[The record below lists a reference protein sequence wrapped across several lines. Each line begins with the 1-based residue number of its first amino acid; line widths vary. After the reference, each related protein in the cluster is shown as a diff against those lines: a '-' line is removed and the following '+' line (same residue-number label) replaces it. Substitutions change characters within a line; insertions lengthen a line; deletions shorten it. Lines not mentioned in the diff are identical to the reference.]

1 MNSPTGSITRS
12 VQRSR
17 RNFDRRRNNN
27 TSNNLVVIDSDDD
40 NDDDGDQKPAA
51 KPSSKA
57 SQKSES
63 AQGKDKCIISLLD
76 SDEENEPNGTA
87 DEMIQVRS
95 RDKGGINRLLG
106 HPRDKTTTS
115 ASASI
120 NRMLGHPRD
129 KTTTSASASINRMLG
144 HPRDK
149 TTTSTSASVNRM
161 LGHPRDKTTTS
172 TSASIYRMLGHSPSR
187 TKKRSMDDEAVDREL
202 AFRLQ
207 CAEDHTSKSNSPSRW
222 KKRHRDEEDADRML
236 AEKLQREES
245 KASKSSSHSASADR
259 KLAQELQRMEDEAS
273 RKASPTKERNLM
285 AKSTDGRAV
294 LAVQEIIAL
303 VRTTKEQFIDTNP
316 ALKGSI
322 EAVTIDDMV
331 FMAKNMLEKQKEF
344 IDAQLPGDIGK
355 CLSCGFGFID
365 LGVEFCTQNVPQPL
379 HNKIL
384 GTIIPINEISC
395 IFVHTD
401 FSQVLSVNRTMSLQ
415 PQKEGEVG

>member
-87 DEMIQVRS
+87 DEVIQVRS

-120 NRMLGHPRD
+120 
-129 KTTTSASASINRMLG
+129 
-144 HPRDK
+144 
-149 TTTSTSASVNRM
+149 NRM

>member
-27 TSNNLVVIDSDDD
+27 TPNNLVVIDSDDD

-63 AQGKDKCIISLLD
+63 AHGKDKCIISLLD

-87 DEMIQVRS
+87 DEMIKVRS
-95 RDKGGINRLLG
+95 RDKGG
-106 HPRDKTTTS
+106 
-115 ASASI
+115 I

-129 KTTTSASASINRMLG
+129 KTTTSKSASGKKYTPSKLLN
-144 HPRDK
+144 
-149 TTTSTSASVNRM
+149 
-161 LGHPRDKTTTS
+161 
-172 TSASIYRMLGHSPSR
+172 SPSR
-187 TKKRSMDDEAVDREL
+187 TKKRSMDEEAVDREL

-222 KKRHRDEEDADRML
+222 KKRHRDEEDADRMM

-245 KASKSSSHSASADR
+245 KASKSHSASADR

-285 AKSTDGRAV
+285 AKSTDGKAV

-316 ALKGSI
+316 ALGSI

-355 CLSCGFGFID
+355 CFSCGFGFID
-365 LGVEFCTQNVPQPL
+365 LGVEFCTQNVPHP

>member
-1 MNSPTGSITRS
+1 MTSPTGSITRS

-27 TSNNLVVIDSDDD
+27 TPNNLVVIDSDDD

-120 NRMLGHPRD
+120 NRMLGQ
-129 KTTTSASASINRMLG
+129 
-144 HPRDK
+144 PRDK
-149 TTTSTSASVNRM
+149 TTTSTS
-161 LGHPRDKTTTS
+161 GGK
-172 TSASIYRMLGHSPSR
+172 IYTPSKLLNSPSR

>member
-120 NRMLGHPRD
+120 
-129 KTTTSASASINRMLG
+129 
-144 HPRDK
+144 
-149 TTTSTSASVNRM
+149 NRM